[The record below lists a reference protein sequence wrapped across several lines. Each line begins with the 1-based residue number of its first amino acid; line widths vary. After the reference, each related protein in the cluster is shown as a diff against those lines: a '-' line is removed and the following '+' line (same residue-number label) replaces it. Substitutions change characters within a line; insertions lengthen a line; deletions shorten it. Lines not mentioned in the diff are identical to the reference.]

1 MSLDPSEEFFNKY
14 GKRPNGPRGNRW
26 LIVGAAA
33 VLIAIAF
40 IAGKMTGQPKQAISA
55 DDALTYINAQVKMN
69 EIGQKFNKDIKPI
82 QDKAEADAAPY
93 RKTLVEL
100 QKKVCKANAMSDD
113 CEIDPLAR
121 TVKAKAK
128 GIPTAPIGK

>member
-1 MSLDPSEEFFNKY
+1 
-14 GKRPNGPRGNRW
+14 
-26 LIVGAAA
+26 
-33 VLIAIAF
+33 
-40 IAGKMTGQPKQAISA
+40 MTGQPKQAISA

-69 EIGQKFNKDIKPI
+69 EIGVEFNKKIKPI

-93 RKTLVEL
+93 RRTLSEI

-113 CEIDPLAR
+113 CEIDALNR

-128 GIPTAPIGK
+128 AVPAPGIGASQH